1 MAFGELTR
9 IGSNLS
15 AMKALQAFNKING
28 QLAGVQS
35 RLSTGKRINRAQDD
49 TAGYQ
54 IAKGLES
61 RVRGLQQAF
70 DNVGTAKNVLYVAE
84 SSHEAQMSLILGI
97 KDKVS
102 QAADGSL
109 TQIQRDAIQS
119 QITAML
125 DEIDDIA
132 DSATWQ
138 GTELNA
144 GYNDSTSLTFHVGDN
159 ASDSFTV
166 ELAGFDSLTVGA
178 IDVSTSS
185 LASAAIVTVENV
197 INVLAS
203 NIQNVGNYQIRLNS
217 KEAMLSDS
225 IMNTEAARSRI
236 EDADFA
242 LEQMEAMKLQVMQ
255 QTSMTSFTQA
265 NTQPQLVLSLF
276 R

>member
-159 ASDSFTV
+159 ASDSFAV

-242 LEQMEAMKLQVMQ
+242 LEQMEAMKLQIMQ

>member
-1 MAFGELTR
+1 
-9 IGSNLS
+9 
-15 AMKALQAFNKING
+15 
-28 QLAGVQS
+28 
-35 RLSTGKRINRAQDD
+35 
-49 TAGYQ
+49 
-54 IAKGLES
+54 
-61 RVRGLQQAF
+61 
-70 DNVGTAKNVLYVAE
+70 
-84 SSHEAQMSLILGI
+84 AQMSLILGI

-242 LEQMEAMKLQVMQ
+242 LEQMEAMKLQIMQ

>member
-203 NIQNVGNYQIRLNS
+203 DIQNVGNYQIRLNS

-225 IMNTEAARSRI
+225 IMNTEVARSRI

-242 LEQMEAMKLQVMQ
+242 LEQMEAMKLQIMQ

>member
-144 GYNDSTSLTFHVGDN
+144 GYNDSTSLTFHVVDN

-242 LEQMEAMKLQVMQ
+242 LEQMEAMKLQIMQ

>member
-242 LEQMEAMKLQVMQ
+242 LEQMEAMKLQIMQ